1 MVFHLDTDFAVYAFS
16 WAGPE
21 RRQLLE
27 VAEADRTIEMSAVA
41 WYEFARGPRQPEQLA
56 AARAFLGASGV
67 VPLSDEIATLRQP
80 SSESWARHADA
91 LRTSPLASL
100 LCSPTPP
107 SLRGTQP
114 ISRTSPDWRCWMSAR
129 FP

>member
-41 WYEFARGPRQPEQLA
+41 WYEFARGPRRPEQLA

-67 VPLSDEIATLRQP
+67 VPLSDEIATTAAAVFRELGSPRRRT
-80 SSESWARHADA
+80 SDIAIGVTALLADA
-91 LRTSPLASL
+91 TLFTRNAADFSDIPGLAVL
-100 LCSPTPP
+100 DV
-107 SLRGTQP
+107 G
-114 ISRTSPDWRCWMSAR
+114 
-129 FP
+129 